1 MLEKNINDMANNFH
15 QSISKAEVGKK
26 QKDQNHK
33 PLVTIVIP
41 AYNESAIIANN
52 LKIICQYMET
62 LEDKYDWEMIVV
74 NDGSKDE
81 TGEIAEE
88 FASNRKNVYI
98 LHHIVNFGMGQA
110 LKYGFNNSK
119 GDYIITLDLD
129 LSYSPDHIE
138 RLLSKIV
145 ETRAKI
151 VVASPYMKGGKISN
165 VPWLRKELSIWGNI
179 FLALTAKQDLKTLT
193 GVVRVYDGI
202 FLRSLH
208 LKSAGMEINPE
219 VIHKARILRAKIEEI
234 PAHLKWNTKKAK
246 SKPLTRRSSMKILAH
261 TWVIIIF
268 GFLFRPVMFFVIPGM
283 ILFLMSC
290 YANIWVLIHIFNNY
304 YRLAQEIRF
313 PDPTDAV
320 RDAFYQAPHTFIIGG
335 ITLML
340 AIQLISLGILSLQS
354 KMYFEEIFY
363 LMTSIYKSYQKE
375 REQEKKDK

>member
-1 MLEKNINDMANNFH
+1 MTSNYYQSNSKTRLEKSIKNI
-15 QSISKAEVGKK
+15 
-26 QKDQNHK
+26 NHK

-41 AYNESAIIANN
+41 AYNEAEIIANN
-52 LKIICQYMET
+52 LEIICQYMET

-74 NDGSKDE
+74 NDGSKDD

-98 LHHIVNFGMGQA
+98 LHHMINFGMGQA
-110 LKYGFNNSK
+110 LKYGFNNSR

-129 LSYSPDHIE
+129 LSYSPEHIE

-145 ETRAKI
+145 ETRAKV

-193 GVVRVYDGI
+193 GVVRAYDGI

-234 PAHLKWNTKKAK
+234 PAYLKWHPQKAI

-268 GFLFRPVMFFVIPGM
+268 GFLFRPVMFFVIPGI

-290 YANIWVLIHIFNNY
+290 YANIWVLIHVFRSY
-304 YRLAQEIRF
+304 YQLAQQVPF

-320 RDAFYQAPHTFIIGG
+320 REAFYHTPHTFIMGG
-335 ITLML
+335 MTLML
-340 AIQLISLGILSLQS
+340 SIQLISLGILSLQS

-363 LMTSIYKSYQKE
+363 LITSIYKSYQLENK
-375 REQEKKDK
+375 QKNKDK